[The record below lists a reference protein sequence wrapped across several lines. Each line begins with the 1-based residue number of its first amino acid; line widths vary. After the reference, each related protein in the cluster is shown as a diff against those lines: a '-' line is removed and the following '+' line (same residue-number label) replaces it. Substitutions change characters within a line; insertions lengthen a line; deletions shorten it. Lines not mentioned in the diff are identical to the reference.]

1 MNPVTEACVLAC
13 VLDVLLCAGPCVLAV
28 RGCVMREV
36 GRSVGE
42 KHAFWFFLQKK
53 SWKLLLCGG

>member
-13 VLDVLLCAGPCVLAV
+13 VLDVLLCAGPCALAV
-28 RGCVMREV
+28 PGCVSRKREEV
-36 GRSVGE
+36 LEE
-42 KHAFWFFLQKK
+42 KHAFWFFSVKK